1 MPGQPSETD
10 YKGYRIRVYQEET
23 FRSAALPTWR
33 CNIYRQG
40 EILSVH
46 DSGIAHSAAVAIAA
60 ARKWIDEHPITEG

>member
-10 YKGYRIRVYQEET
+10 YKGYRIRMYQEAT

-33 CNIYRQG
+33 FNIYRQG
-40 EILSVH
+40 ETLSAH
-46 DSGIAHSAAVAIAA
+46 DSGNAHSAAVALAA